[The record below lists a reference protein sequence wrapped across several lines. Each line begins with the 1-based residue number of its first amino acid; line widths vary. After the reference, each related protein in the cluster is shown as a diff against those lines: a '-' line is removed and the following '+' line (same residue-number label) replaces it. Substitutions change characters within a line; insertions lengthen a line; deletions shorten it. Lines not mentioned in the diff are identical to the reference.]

1 MGTNNIVTSKKSQI
15 VATQDISLHASLVYI
30 KSCLA
35 FYVSKLLGKVRDGY
49 K

>member
-15 VATQDISLHASLVYI
+15 VAIHATVLRVPLVYI
-30 KSCLA
+30 KLCLA